1 MLNNKR
7 YNTMK
12 TQNNTIASMI
22 ANKMNMDFD
31 QFMKL
36 YDTDLVFK
44 SQVDKILIKISEDM
58 KVKSPELYNNLF
70 A

>member
-1 MLNNKR
+1 
-7 YNTMK
+7 MK

-36 YDTDLVFK
+36 YDTDFVFK
-44 SQVDKILIKISEDM
+44 SQVDKILIKMSEDI

>member
-1 MLNNKR
+1 
-7 YNTMK
+7 MK

>member
-22 ANKMNMDFD
+22 ANKMNMNFD

>member
-1 MLNNKR
+1 
-7 YNTMK
+7 MK

-22 ANKMNMDFD
+22 ANKMNMNFD

-44 SQVDKILIKISEDM
+44 SQIDKILIKMSEDM

>member
-1 MLNNKR
+1 
-7 YNTMK
+7 MK

-22 ANKMNMDFD
+22 ANKMNMNFD
-31 QFMKL
+31 DFMKL
-36 YDTDLVFK
+36 YDTDFVFK

>member
-22 ANKMNMDFD
+22 ANKMNMNFD

-44 SQVDKILIKISEDM
+44 SQIDKILIKMSEDM

>member
-1 MLNNKR
+1 
-7 YNTMK
+7 MK
-12 TQNNTIASMI
+12 NQNNTIASMI
-22 ANKMNMDFD
+22 ANKMNMNFD
-31 QFMKL
+31 DFMKL
-36 YDTDLVFK
+36 YDTDFVFK

>member
-1 MLNNKR
+1 
-7 YNTMK
+7 MK

-22 ANKMNMDFD
+22 ANKMNMNFD